1 MFQFENEQYL
11 WGLLFIPVLFLL
23 YWVNRQW
30 RKKAVERFGD
40 SGLVSR
46 LIPDFSE
53 RKQAVKTFLYLF
65 TLVFII
71 IALANPQLG
80 SKLEKVQRKGIDV
93 MVAIDVSKSMMA
105 EDVQPTRLD
114 RAKQLLSRL
123 IDGMSNDRIGI
134 IVFAG
139 HAYLQMPL
147 TVDYAAAKL
156 FLQTINTDIVPTQG
170 TAIGEAIELSRES
183 FEEESEKNRALII
196 ISDGENHEEGAIAKA
211 EEAANEG
218 IKVFALGVG
227 SAEGSSIPVY
237 MQGRKVGYK
246 QDRNGQLVVSK
257 LNEEVLKEIADKT
270 GGKYFL
276 IKGARNEIAS
286 VIDELSNIEK
296 RDFEDY
302 VFTDYADQFQYFIGF
317 AVLLMI
323 LGFFTSERKSGW
335 FSRWSLF
342 GNTK

>member
-11 WGLLFIPVLFLL
+11 WGLVLVPMLYFLF
-23 YWVNRQW
+23 WMNRRW
-30 RKKAVERFGD
+30 RQKAIERFGEQD
-40 SGLVSR
+40 LVSR
-46 LIPDFSE
+46 LVPDFSE
-53 RKQAVKTFLYLF
+53 RKQGVKIFLYLL
-65 TLVFII
+65 TIVFIV

-80 SKLEKVQRKGIDV
+80 SQLEKVQRKGIDV

-196 ISDGENHEEGAIAKA
+196 ISDGENHEEGAIEKA

-227 SAEGSSIPVY
+227 SVEGSSIPVY

-246 QDRNGQLVVSK
+246 QDRSGQLVVSK
-257 LNEEVLKEIADKT
+257 LNEEVLKEIAQKT

-276 IKGARNEIAS
+276 IKGARNEIAV
-286 VIDELSNIEK
+286 VIDELNNIEK

-335 FSRWSLF
+335 FSRWKLF
-342 GNTK
+342 E

>member
-11 WGLLFIPVLFLL
+11 WGLLLIPILFLL
-23 YWVNRQW
+23 YWINRRW
-30 RKKAVERFGD
+30 RKKAIERFGD
-40 SGLVSR
+40 TDLVSR

-65 TLVFII
+65 TLVFIV

-80 SKLEKVQRKGIDV
+80 STLEKVQRKGIDV

-227 SAEGSSIPVY
+227 STEGSSIPVY

-270 GGKYFL
+270 DGKYFL

-286 VIDELSNIEK
+286 V
-296 RDFEDY
+296 
-302 VFTDYADQFQYFIGF
+302 VP
-317 AVLLMI
+317 
-323 LGFFTSERKSGW
+323 
-335 FSRWSLF
+335 
-342 GNTK
+342 

>member
-11 WGLLFIPVLFLL
+11 WGLMLIPILYVL
-23 YWVNRQW
+23 YWVNKKWRQ
-30 RKKAVERFGD
+30 KAIERFGEHD
-40 SGLVSR
+40 LVSR
-46 LIPDFSE
+46 LMPDFSE
-53 RKQAVKTFLYLF
+53 RKQAFKTYLYLF
-65 TLVFII
+65 ALAFIV

-80 SKLEKVQRKGIDV
+80 SKLEKVQRRGIDV

-147 TVDYAAAKL
+147 TVDYSAAKL

-170 TAIGEAIELSRES
+170 TAIGDAIELSRES
-183 FEEESEKNRALII
+183 FEEDSEKNRALII
-196 ISDGENHEEGAIAKA
+196 ISDGENHEDGAIEKA
-211 EEAANEG
+211 EEASNEG
-218 IKVFALGVG
+218 IKIFALGVG
-227 SAEGSSIPVY
+227 STEGSSIPVY

-246 QDRNGQLVVSK
+246 QDKSGQLVVSK
-257 LNEEVLKEIADKT
+257 LNEEVLKEIASQT

-276 IKGARNEIAS
+276 IKGARNEIAA
-286 VIDELSNIEK
+286 VIDELGNIEK
-296 RDFEDY
+296 RDFEDF
-302 VFTDYADQFQYFIGF
+302 VFTDYADQFQYFIAF
-317 AVLLMI
+317 AVLLLI
-323 LGFFTSERKSGW
+323 VSFFTSDRKG
-335 FSRWSLF
+335 
-342 GNTK
+342 TYIK

>member
-11 WGLLFIPVLFLL
+11 WALLLVPLLFLL
-23 YWVNRQW
+23 YWFNRKW
-30 RKKAVERFGD
+30 RQKAVERFGD
-40 SGLVSR
+40 HHLVSR
-46 LIPDFSE
+46 LMPDFSE
-53 RKQAVKTFLYLF
+53 RKQLIKSLLYLL

-71 IALANPQLG
+71 VGLANPQIG
-80 SKLEKVQRKGIDV
+80 SQLEKVQRKGIDV

-196 ISDGENHEEGAIAKA
+196 ISDGENHEDGAIEKA
-211 EEAANEG
+211 EEAAGEG

-227 SAEGSSIPVY
+227 STEGSSIPVY
-237 MQGRKVGYK
+237 MKGRKVGYK
-246 QDRNGQLVVSK
+246 QDRSGQLVVSK

-276 IKGARNEIAS
+276 IKGARNEIAT
-286 VIDELSNIEK
+286 VIDELDNIEK

-317 AVLLMI
+317 AILLMT

-335 FSRWSLF
+335 FSRWKLF
-342 GNTK
+342 QE

>member
-11 WGLLFIPVLFLL
+11 WGLLLIPILFLL
-23 YWVNRQW
+23 YWMNRQW
-30 RKKAVERFGD
+30 RRKAIERFGD
-40 SGLVSR
+40 AGLVSR

-53 RKQAVKTFLYLF
+53 RKQAVKTFLYMF
-65 TLVFII
+65 ALVFII

-227 SAEGSSIPVY
+227 STEGSSIPVY

-286 VIDELSNIEK
+286 VIDELNNIEK

-342 GNTK
+342 Q